1 MAKNTNN
8 KEKSKAQSKAKNK
21 TLPKILIPVVSVV
34 LILAIT
40 AGIILISKFSG
51 GKTPSDTLKYLEN
64 GKLKYDDNAVV
75 LNPDGQQGG
84 DIKEV
89 DDGLISLSHKNQAF
103 SSDGENFDCYI
114 KNNID
119 NKYDLYIAIY
129 KDQTAKEQLYL
140 SGLIPPG
147 SGLDRFTSE
156 IKLDKGDYD
165 ALLVVTQVEDDH
177 ATIHGG
183 QLFLS
188 LHLKVGS

>member
-1 MAKNTNN
+1 MERNTNN
-8 KEKSKAQSKAKNK
+8 KENNKGKNK
-21 TLPKILIPVVSVV
+21 GKNKALPKILIPVVSAV

-40 AGIILISKFSG
+40 AGIILVTKLNG
-51 GKTPSDTLKYLEN
+51 GNTPSETLKYLEN

-75 LNPDGQQGG
+75 LNPDEQQNG

-103 SSDGENFDCYI
+103 SSDGKNFDCFI
-114 KNNID
+114 KNNVD

-147 SGLDRFTSE
+147 SGLDKFTSE
-156 IKLDKGDYD
+156 IKLDNGEYN
-165 ALLVVTQVEDDH
+165 ALLVVTQVEEDH

-188 LHLKVGS
+188 LHLKVGD